1 VQNYEEGSN
10 ASMVQFS
17 DFPFKQKKN
26 IVNVLDKFKLLDI
39 EILKYVNILRED
51 PKHAI

>member
-1 VQNYEEGSN
+1 MQNYEEGSN